1 MAAVIACALSA
12 KISVAQLTRHV
23 PSFDAPDAM
32 SEACQ
37 KPGKLTCDLGGKKKS
52 AKNGFL
58 ASLKC
63 GRSGPVL
70 SCGNAAEG
78 LLAGRSRVGQDS
90 NLARKR
96 SATQGLAMC
105 IDKPRDDL
113 RVSSS
118 PDSVADSAEMPP
130 KPRNRRRRRRPK
142 PPRSAPASDASKS
155 SAAVPAAATSICIA
169 RSPTNKDFIFRVDSS
184 APVSVQ
190 DAKKKPVEPQSAA
203 ARSPPYVNSAIAFIL
218 GGNEDLSDT
227 ASDWD
232 DVDGDAEDVSDF
244 CDLLVMPL
252 LTNILSVSVLSS
264 CPIVQRRL
272 GDQVDGHQPLSP
284 LVQDANDRWN
294 RSYHGSVAKAE
305 RTPTK
310 VKFPADDGLV
320 EVHRADDLERK
331 GPWEQI
337 ALDRRRFQ
345 SRISSVE
352 SVLAPVLSPDH
363 RQKIYQKIHV
373 SATD

>member
-1 MAAVIACALSA
+1 MIACARSA
-12 KISVAQLTRHV
+12 KIGVAQLTHHAA
-23 PSFDAPDAM
+23 SFGASDAM

-37 KPGKLTCDLGGKKKS
+37 EPRNLTCDLGAVKKS
-52 AKNGFL
+52 TKNGFL
-58 ASLKC
+58 ASFKC
-63 GRSGPVL
+63 GRSGPSL
-70 SCGNAAEG
+70 SCGN
-78 LLAGRSRVGQDS
+78 AGRSRVGQDS

-96 SATQGLAMC
+96 SATQGLTMC
-105 IDKPRDDL
+105 IDQPCEDL

-118 PDSVADSAEMPP
+118 PDSAADSAEMPP
-130 KPRNRRRRRRPK
+130 KPRNRRRKNRRAK
-142 PPRSAPASDASKS
+142 PPRSAPVAAK
-155 SAAVPAAATSICIA
+155 SAAAIPPAATSICIA
-169 RSPTNKDFIFRVDSS
+169 RSPTNKDFILRVDSP

-190 DAKKKPVEPQSAA
+190 DARKKPVEAQAA
-203 ARSPPYVNSAIAFIL
+203 AACSPPYMNSAIAFIL

-232 DVDGDAEDVSDF
+232 DVDGDAAEDVSDF
-244 CDLLVMPL
+244 CDLVVMPL
-252 LTNILSVSVLSS
+252 LTNILSVSVLGS
-264 CPIVQRRL
+264 CPMVQRGL
-272 GDQVDGHQPLSP
+272 GDEVDGHQPLSP
-284 LVQDANDRWN
+284 LVRDANHRWN
-294 RSYHGSVAKAE
+294 KSYRGSVSKAQ
-305 RTPTK
+305 RTPAK
-310 VKFPADDGLV
+310 VKFPAGDELV

-363 RQKIYQKIHV
+363 RQKVYEKIHL

>member
-1 MAAVIACALSA
+1 MRAFGQNFGCAADSSRAVICAA
-12 KISVAQLTRHV
+12 
-23 PSFDAPDAM
+23 DAM

-37 KPGKLTCDLGGKKKS
+37 EPGNLTCDLSAVKKS
-52 AKNGFL
+52 TKNGFL

-63 GRSGPVL
+63 GRSGHFLP
-70 SCGNAAEG
+70 CKN
-78 LLAGRSRVGQDS
+78 AGRSRVGQDS

-96 SATQGLAMC
+96 SATQGLTMC
-105 IDKPRDDL
+105 IDKPREDL

-118 PDSVADSAEMPP
+118 PDSIADSAEMPP
-130 KPRNRRRRRRPK
+130 KSRNRRRKSRRAK
-142 PPRSAPASDASKS
+142 PPRSAPVAVAAKS
-155 SAAVPAAATSICIA
+155 AAAVPPAAASICIA
-169 RSPTNKDFIFRVDSS
+169 RSPTNKDFILRVDSS

-190 DAKKKPVEPQSAA
+190 DGKKKPVEAQAAA

-244 CDLLVMPL
+244 CDLVVMPF
-252 LTNILSVSVLSS
+252 LTNILSVSVLGS
-264 CPIVQRRL
+264 CPMVQRRL
-272 GDQVDGHQPLSP
+272 GDEVDGHQPLSP
-284 LVQDANDRWN
+284 LVRDANDRWN
-294 RSYHGSVAKAE
+294 KSYRGSVAKAQ
-305 RTPTK
+305 RTPAK
-310 VKFPADDGLV
+310 VKFPAGDELV

-345 SRISSVE
+345 SRISSLE

-363 RQKIYQKIHV
+363 RQRIYEKIYLT
-373 SATD
+373 AAD

>member
-1 MAAVIACALSA
+1 
-12 KISVAQLTRHV
+12 
-23 PSFDAPDAM
+23 M

-37 KPGKLTCDLGGKKKS
+37 EPGNLTCELSAKKKS
-52 AKNGFL
+52 TKNGFL

-63 GRSGPVL
+63 GRSRPVL
-70 SCGNAAEG
+70 SCGNA
-78 LLAGRSRVGQDS
+78 GRSRAGQDS

-96 SATQGLAMC
+96 SATPGLTMC
-105 IDKPRDDL
+105 IDKPHEDL

-118 PDSVADSAEMPP
+118 PDSVADSAEMPT
-130 KPRNRRRRRRPK
+130 KPRNRRRKNRRAK
-142 PPRSAPASDASKS
+142 RSAPVADASKS
-155 SAAVPAAATSICIA
+155 ATAVPPAATSIRIA
-169 RSPTNKDFIFRVDSS
+169 RSPTNKDFILRVDSP

-190 DAKKKPVEPQSAA
+190 DAKKKPVEAPSAA

-244 CDLLVMPL
+244 CDLVVMPF

-264 CPIVQRRL
+264 CPMVQGHLGDQVDGHL

-284 LVQDANDRWN
+284 LVQDANNRWN
-294 RSYHGSVAKAE
+294 ELYHGDLDQAQ
-305 RTPTK
+305 RTPAK
-310 VKFPADDGLV
+310 VKFPTGDELV
-320 EVHRADDLERK
+320 EVHRADDFERK

-345 SRISSVE
+345 SRITSLE
-352 SVLAPVLSPDH
+352 SVLAPVLSPEH
-363 RQKIYQKIHV
+363 RQKIYEKIHS

>member
-1 MAAVIACALSA
+1 MACALSA
-12 KISVAQLTRHV
+12 KISVAQLTHHV

-37 KPGKLTCDLGGKKKS
+37 KPGKLTCDLGGKKS

-63 GRSGPVL
+63 GRSGHVP
-70 SCGNAAEG
+70 SCGDAAEG

-96 SATQGLAMC
+96 SATRRLTMC
-105 IDKPRDDL
+105 IDKPRDDV

-130 KPRNRRRRRRPK
+130 KQRNRRRRRRPK
-142 PPRSAPASDASKS
+142 PPRSAPATDAAKS
-155 SAAVPAAATSICIA
+155 STAVPPAATSICIA
-169 RSPTNKDFIFRVDSS
+169 RSPTNKDFILCVDSS
-184 APVSVQ
+184 ASNSVQ
-190 DAKKKPVEPQSAA
+190 DAKKKPVEPESAA

-218 GGNEDLSDT
+218 GGNEDISDT

-232 DVDGDAEDVSDF
+232 DWDDVDSDAEDVPDF

-264 CPIVQRRL
+264 CPLVQRRL

-284 LVQDANDRWN
+284 LVQDANERWN
-294 RSYHGSVAKAE
+294 RSYHGSVAKAQ
-305 RTPTK
+305 RTPAK

-363 RQKIYQKIHV
+363 RQKVYQKIHV